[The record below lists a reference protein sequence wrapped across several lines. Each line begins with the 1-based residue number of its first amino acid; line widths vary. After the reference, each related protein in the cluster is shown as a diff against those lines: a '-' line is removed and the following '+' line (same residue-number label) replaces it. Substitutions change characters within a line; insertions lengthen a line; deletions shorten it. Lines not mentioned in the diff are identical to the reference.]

1 MGVKN
6 KHFLS
11 PILRLTV

>member
-6 KHFLS
+6 KSYVLKE
-11 PILRLTV
+11 